1 MGHFSF
7 LLGLGACMILFCPL
21 RLESVFPPVLWKSC
35 SQVPLAF
42 KVIFP
47 RDSQSLYWIPRLG
60 RLTQGLEPL
69 QQWENFL
76 VLLFSSLWITHSAG
90 MGFDLNMFVP
100 LLPSWCGFFFVFG
113 HGISFFW
120 WVPVSSCWWLFK
132 RWLQFWCSYRRR
144 WAHIL
149 LLYHL
154 EPELM
159 SLLFD
164 TLSRVVI
171 AFLQRSKHLLIS
183 WLQSMSTVIFEPKKI
198 KSVTVSTFSSSICH
212 ESDGTV
218 CHDLRFLNAGFQA
231 SFFTLSPSL
240 RSSLVPL
247 HFLPLEWYDLHIWGY
262 WYFLRQSWF

>member
-7 LLGLGACMILFCPL
+7 LLGLGACMILFCPP

-60 RLTQGLEPL
+60 SLTQGLEPL

-113 HGISFFW
+113 HGISFFL
-120 WVPVSSCWWLFK
+120 VGSSVVLLVVVQK
-132 RWLQFWCSYRRR
+132 VVAILVLLQEEMS
-144 WAHIL
+144 AH
-149 LLYHL
+149 
-154 EPELM
+154 P
-159 SLLFD
+159 S
-164 TLSRVVI
+164 TL
-171 AFLQRSKHLLIS
+171 
-183 WLQSMSTVIFEPKKI
+183 
-198 KSVTVSTFSSSICH
+198 
-212 ESDGTV
+212 
-218 CHDLRFLNAGFQA
+218 
-231 SFFTLSPSL
+231 PS
-240 RSSLVPL
+240 
-247 HFLPLEWYDLHIWGY
+247 
-262 WYFLRQSWF
+262 